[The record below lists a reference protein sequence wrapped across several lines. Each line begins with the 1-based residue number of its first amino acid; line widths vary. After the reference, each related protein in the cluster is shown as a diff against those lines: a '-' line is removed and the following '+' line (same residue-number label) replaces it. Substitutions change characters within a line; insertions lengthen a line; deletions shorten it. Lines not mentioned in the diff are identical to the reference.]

1 MISSHTKQAGR
12 TGNRALCR
20 SDEAASA
27 GRNRRLHPASRGPW
41 QESKGGKRIAKSSLA
56 TPEIARGSWKSVA
69 NGFTVSSSR
78 SKEGH
83 WFRRF
88 CMNKAELI
96 DVLTE
101 KLGSDRR
108 QATAAVENVVD
119 TIERAGHKGDSVT
132 LTGFG
137 GFEQCRRA
145 TRL

>member
-1 MISSHTKQAGR
+1 MKSSRTKQAGR
-12 TGNRALCR
+12 TGSRALCR
-20 SDEAASA
+20 SDASASA
-27 GRNRRLHPASRGPW
+27 GRNRRLHPASRALGRSPRGA
-41 QESKGGKRIAKSSLA
+41 SGLPKSSLA
-56 TPEIARGSWKSVA
+56 TPEIARGSWKSVG

-78 SKEGH
+78 SKEDH

-119 TIERAGHKGDSVT
+119 TIVRAGHKGDCITINGLGV
-132 LTGFG
+132 F
-137 GFEQCRRA
+137 Q
-145 TRL
+145 